1 MAIHSLCNSAIIPFS
16 QLGPLLDFFEF
27 FFLICSPQHTK
38 PASAPPHRATGNNSI
53 TRQPM
58 VRSNRRLNLL
68 GAQDPVHAAMPI
80 FSVSNHLIFILLP
93 NVPVLQTPPVQ
104 LVNRLC
110 HGRLCVMVDCGIDPA
125 KRGQGWANTNKT
137 AGVAPSQETGN
148 NYGTNF
154 RVGRAKQCELLSY

>member
-1 MAIHSLCNSAIIPFS
+1 MECVGYSKKSMILDYWWQYTPYVILLLSLSLSWGHCWIFLS
-16 QLGPLLDFFEF
+16 F

-125 KRGQGWANTNKT
+125 KRGQGWANK
-137 AGVAPSQETGN
+137 
-148 NYGTNF
+148 
-154 RVGRAKQCELLSY
+154 K